1 MKKLFT
7 LFLALAIGFALKA
20 QCPLTQAIDFTATDC
35 HGTEIH
41 LFDILDSGQAVLID
55 FFFANCGPCQQA
67 TPKVVESYYAM
78 GCNMY
83 DVFYM
88 EISDRDSDAV
98 CQNWCQTYGVEYP
111 TISGAAG
118 GSTIC
123 GASMYNIPAFPTVI
137 LIMPNHQIVIQDLWP
152 INNAQTIISALEQH
166 GLQQHDCNAVTYD
179 PQVTITVDQ
188 VLETE
193 VTATFTPNEDCA
205 SYNYM
210 MATES
215 EMQQWMSMTGL
226 ELPEYLHTYGIPGE
240 ETLSNTF
247 TELEPETDYV
257 IYAVPVDPDGNLG
270 EVVQEPV
277 TTTPGGSTDIM
288 PDFTTTDIDGH
299 EIHLYDILD
308 AGQAVLIN
316 FFLYG
321 DEFSEGVMRDMVEA
335 YRLYGC
341 NAHDVFFMEISPN
354 GHDDEC
360 HAWVEQFSVEY
371 PTISRDGGGNDIV
384 QAIPVG
390 YYPTIMLIRP
400 DHTFANR
407 DIYPPTLDYIIQA
420 MEAEGYEQ
428 HECPVVYDETLTF
441 SMETMELP
449 YATPTE
455 ITVYNNT
462 AEDAVIQSIKET
474 NEWNNFCLITFLI
487 NGEEYLCPD
496 NLEISLPRGESLT
509 MFMVC
514 DMVGKNDPEYIED
527 LVTVSSNLPDASF
540 TVMVE
545 HAWSVDEN
553 EASTTLFPNPAS
565 DYVTLSGEN
574 LGTVRIYNA
583 LGQKVDE
590 FEANGSELRIN
601 TTGYESGMYFVKTG
615 EETLQFVVRH

>member
-7 LFLALAIGFALKA
+7 LFLALAIGFGLKA

-152 INNAQTIISALEQH
+152 INNAQTIITALEQH
-166 GLQQHDCNAVTYD
+166 GIQQHDCNATYA

-205 SYNYM
+205 SYSYM
-210 MATES
+210 LATET
-215 EMQQWMSMTGL
+215 EIQEWMSMTGL
-226 ELPEYLHTYGIPGE
+226 ELPEYLFIYGFPAE
-240 ETLSNTF
+240 ETLSHTF
-247 TELEPETDYV
+247 TELEPNTDYV
-257 IYAVPVDPDGNLG
+257 IYAVGVDPNGDFG
-270 EVVQEPV
+270 EVSQELV
-277 TTTPGGSTDIM
+277 TTTPGGGADIM
-288 PDFTTTDIDGH
+288 PDFTATDINGN

-308 AGQAVLIN
+308 AGQAVFIN
-316 FFLYG
+316 FFLTG
-321 DEFSEGVMRDMVEA
+321 DPYSEAPMADVIEA

-341 NAHDVFFMEISPN
+341 NEHDVFFMEISPN
-354 GHDDEC
+354 GHDDAC
-360 HAWVEQFSVEY
+360 QAWVDQFGVQY
-371 PTISRDGGGNDIV
+371 PTISRDGGGNDIA

-407 DIYPPTLDYIIQA
+407 DIYPPTLEYIVEA
-420 MEAEGYEQ
+420 MNGEGYMQYPCYE
-428 HECPVVYDETLTF
+428 ETLTF
-441 SMETMELP
+441 SMDTIELP
-449 YATPTE
+449 YHTLCE
-455 ITVYNNT
+455 ITIYNNT
-462 AEDAVIQSIKET
+462 SENATIYSIQES
-474 NEWNNFCLITFLI
+474 NELDFCMITFMINDNIYRFCPDDLEITISKGDSLPMYLITDL
-487 NGEEYLCPD
+487 
-496 NLEISLPRGESLT
+496 
-509 MFMVC
+509 
-514 DMVGKNDPEYIED
+514 VGKSEIITD
-527 LVTVSSNLPDASF
+527 LVTLSGTMPDASF

-545 HAWSVDEN
+545 KAWSVDEN
-553 EASTTLFPNPAS
+553 EASTTLFPNPAN
-565 DYVTLSGEN
+565 DFVTVKGEN
-574 LGTVRIYNA
+574 LGTVCVYNA
-583 LGQKVDE
+583 LGQMVDE
-590 FEANGSELRIN
+590 FEANGNELRII
-601 TTGYESGMYFVKTG
+601 TTGYENGVYFVKTD
-615 EETLQFVVRH
+615 ETTLKFVVRH

>member
-7 LFLALAIGFALKA
+7 FMLALAIGFGLKA

-123 GASMYNIPAFPTVI
+123 GASMYDIPAFPTVI

-166 GLQQHDCNAVTYD
+166 GLQQHDCNAATYD

-210 MATES
+210 LATES
-215 EMQQWMSMTGL
+215 EIQQWLGMTGL
-226 ELPEYLHTYGIPGE
+226 QLPEYLHTYGIPGE
-240 ETLSNTF
+240 EALSNTF

-270 EVVQEPV
+270 TVAQEPV
-277 TTTPGGSTDIM
+277 TTTPGGGSDII
-288 PDFTTTDIDGH
+288 PDFTGTDIDGN

-308 AGQAVLIN
+308 AGQAVFIN
-316 FFLYG
+316 FFLTG
-321 DEFSEGVMRDMVEA
+321 DPYSEAPMADVIEA

-341 NAHDVFFMEISPN
+341 NEHDVFFMEISPN
-354 GHDDEC
+354 GHDDAC
-360 HAWVEQFSVEY
+360 QAWVDRFGVQY
-371 PTISRDGGGNDIV
+371 PTISRDGGGNDIA

-390 YYPTIMLIRP
+390 YYPTLMLIRP

-407 DIYPPTLDYIIQA
+407 DIYPPTLEYIIDA
-420 MEAEGYEQ
+420 MEAEGYMQYPCIE
-428 HECPVVYDETLTF
+428 ETLTF
-441 SMETMELP
+441 SMDTVNLNWGEL
-449 YATPTE
+449 TW
-455 ITVYNNT
+455 ITVFNNT
-462 AEDAVIQSIKET
+462 AEDAIVTNTCDEMYWLQFTLDGQEEFSCHFPKEYTIPQSESIQLGIY
-474 NEWNNFCLITFLI
+474 CA
-487 NGEEYLCPD
+487 
-496 NLEISLPRGESLT
+496 
-509 MFMVC
+509 V
-514 DMVGKNDPEYIED
+514 VGKSIVPDI
-527 LVTVSSNLPDASF
+527 VTITSNLPDAQF
-540 TVMVE
+540 VVMVDDT
-545 HAWSVDEN
+545 WSVDEN
-553 EASTTLFPNPAS
+553 EASTTLFPNPAN
-565 DYVTLSGEN
+565 DFVTLSGEN
-574 LGTVRIYNA
+574 LGTVRVYNA
-583 LGQKVDE
+583 LSQKVDE
-590 FEANGSELRIN
+590 FEANGNGLRIN
-601 TTGYESGMYFVKTG
+601 TTGYENGVYFVKTD
-615 EETLQFVVRH
+615 ERTLRFVVRH